1 MVLVDPI
8 QDTNHCT
15 AKTSQSSAFLVFTQY
30 WANGLLD
37 FPKLISARS
46 YETAI
51 EEITAYW
58 VPYLVYSDSHTTK
71 DPSEVSE
78 SLLARRVF
86 TGGDKNPESDFS
98 HCSQEPQ
105 R

>member
-1 MVLVDPI
+1 MVLIDPI

-15 AKTSQSSAFLVFTQY
+15 ANQCKSSAFLVFTQY

-46 YETAI
+46 NQTAI
-51 EEITAYW
+51 KQIPAYW
-58 VPYLVYSDSHTTK
+58 VPYLIYPYSHRAE

-78 SLLARRVF
+78 SLFARRVF
-86 TGGDKNPESDFS
+86 TGGGKKPDSDFS
-98 HCSQEPQ
+98 
-105 R
+105 